1 MWFRYSR
8 IKKIAFCTKG
18 RNIMVQM
25 MTSLAYADE
34 NPENKVHP
42 RQLCPAPPLLCRLW
56 FGCAAVFGLKS
67 IYLVRSTEHFRP
79 LCIPLFPL
87 SLLFLSPRL
96 KLIPHWIRCS
106 NYNHYLTLKS
116 TSVTNSWRVSKTNIA
131 VWQQSVWQSQI
142 NTLVCFH
149 ASRLKLMFM
158 STQKNHCNF
167 LNLVLLLKEQP
178 SSHRWSLVSRRKEC
192 NDGKGSMHS
201 LWDRIRQIKSCR
213 GWWQL
218 FSDTVAC
225 AQLPTQIVLSSPIP
239 SDL

>member
-201 LWDRIRQIKSCR
+201 LMGLDPPNKE
-213 GWWQL
+213 L
-218 FSDTVAC
+218 
-225 AQLPTQIVLSSPIP
+225 
-239 SDL
+239 